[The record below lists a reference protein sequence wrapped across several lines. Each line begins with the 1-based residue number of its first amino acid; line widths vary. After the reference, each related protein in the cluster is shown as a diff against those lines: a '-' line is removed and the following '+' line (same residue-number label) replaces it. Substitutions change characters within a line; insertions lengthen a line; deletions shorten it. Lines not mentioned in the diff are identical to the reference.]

1 MAGGLSPKGTVV
13 SFRRI
18 LIAALA
24 LAAPASVSAMGEPTD
39 GRALSGN
46 KTCEFRDA
54 DTRWLQRAL
63 DGWALARR
71 EFLKVEPQPLPWIV
85 LYDASCVWDLAASD
99 PPLVAEARNLE
110 TSLTFGGAPLMVR
123 AAPHRGTVLLPN
135 RLEIP
140 IEVKASTMLYRDG
153 RSTFLVMSMP
163 SVWRSDR
170 RHAMKPFLD
179 EYLQGVFTHELTH
192 TLQLV
197 PINRRLRR
205 LLRTSDVPGRLTDDV
220 IQARFNK
227 ERGFARAVESERNI
241 FYRAVQARDS
251 ANRRELVKTALGM
264 TRQRHAQYF
273 RDGNAAYAEIEGLF
287 LTMEGAAQWAAY
299 RLTRARDQRGSGD
312 LAAMNLVRD
321 DRKYW
326 SQDQGLALFVLLEA
340 LVPNWQERMFQPLP
354 PSPFAVLEEAIG
366 KAP

>member
-1 MAGGLSPKGTVV
+1 MV
-13 SFRRI
+13 SFQRT
-18 LIAALA
+18 LIAAAA
-24 LAAPASVSAMGEPTD
+24 LAALASVSAMAHRTD
-39 GRALSGN
+39 TRALAGST
-46 KTCEFRDA
+46 TCAFKDVDR
-54 DTRWLQRAL
+54 RWLQRAL
-63 DGWALARR
+63 DGWELTRR
-71 EFLKVEPQPLPWIV
+71 EFLQIEPQPLPWIV
-85 LYDASCVWDLAASD
+85 LYDASCVWDLEAPE
-99 PPLVAEARNLE
+99 PPLVAETRSLE
-110 TSLTFGGAPLMVR
+110 TALTFGGAPLRVR

-205 LLRTSDVPGRLTDDV
+205 LLRASAVPGRLTDDV
-220 IQARFNK
+220 IQARFKK
-227 ERGFARAVESERNI
+227 ERGFARAVENERDL
-241 FYRAVQARDS
+241 FYRAVQARDP
-251 ANRRELVKTALGM
+251 ANRRELVKSALGM
-264 TRQRHAQYF
+264 TKKRHARYF
-273 RDGNAAYAEIEGLF
+273 KDANAAYAEIEGLF

-312 LAAMNLVRD
+312 VAAMNLVRD

-326 SQDQGLALFVLLEA
+326 SQDQGLALFVLLDA
-340 LVPNWQERMFQPLP
+340 LVPGWQDRMFQPLP
-354 PSPFAVLEEAIG
+354 PSPFALLEEAIA
-366 KAP
+366 KTP